1 MNPFLI
7 SELTVTS
14 HPQSRLKQFAS
25 ALSVGREMAKTKEQ
39 LAEDKIVAMDM
50 RLKALN
56 IEGFGS
62 EELRKK
68 AEEFWDR
75 IVRLESDK
83 YDLEE
88 RQKRQEYDVIH
99 YFFSYFP
106 TIYIFC
112 HFFVVE
118 RVD

>member
-1 MNPFLI
+1 
-7 SELTVTS
+7 VTS

-88 RQKRQEYDVIH
+88 RQKRQEYDVID
-99 YFFSYFP
+99 YFSHTYFP

-112 HFFVVE
+112 DFYSS
-118 RVD
+118 